1 MLKSFAKV
9 ATPQLF
15 IECVAIIFLLC
26 VSAPI
31 GAQALPQ
38 LGQGNDMPV
47 AAERRL
53 GDRIAR
59 ELYRDAAYL
68 DDPILLDYLISIW
81 QPLLQAARHR
91 GELPPELDE
100 RFAWQLLLL
109 QDKSINAFALPGGYF
124 GIHTGLLA
132 AVTNRHELASV
143 LAHEMSHVT
152 QRHIARLLQKQA
164 QQAPWVLGAL
174 ILGAMAA
181 SRSPDAG
188 MAAVVG
194 SQAMSV
200 QSQLNFSRDMEREA
214 DRVGWSVMV
223 DAGFEADGAV
233 TMFSKLEQAARHND
247 NGAFPYLRSHP
258 LTTERSGDMLS
269 RLASLPARGHT
280 TGAASAVDA
289 VQWLMNAR
297 ARVFGGSGKNEL
309 RVLRDEALL
318 QMERVDTAQQ
328 GDSEAYWRRM
338 AAAYTAVLA
347 SARLGE
353 PDMAARQYHRLRSWM
368 PASSSIGA
376 MGGEPVNDA
385 KAVSQRGP
393 LLSPGARPVTS
404 LSRTDWTVSR
414 VIDLLG
420 ADIALASGAGP
431 TMGVLLSGLP
441 QPRPERGRP
450 ETLMRAQSLLQ
461 LNDAGAAAE
470 ILSEWLAQF
479 PRDAA
484 AWHRLSEAET
494 RLNHPLRAGRAAGEA
509 LALHFD
515 FARAVDTAQS
525 AREVDRQQT
534 VAGGATAQA
543 ARFADQSILDARSR
557 EWTLAAREQA
567 LER

>member
-1 MLKSFAKV
+1 MLKSCQKLAV
-9 ATPQLF
+9 AQSF
-15 IECVAIIFLLC
+15 IEFAAIIFLMC

-59 ELYRDAAYL
+59 ELYRDSAYL
-68 DDPILLDYLISIW
+68 DDPILQDYLTSIW
-81 QPLLQAARHR
+81 QPLLQAARRR

-152 QRHIARLLQKQA
+152 QRHIARLLQRQS

-194 SQAMSV
+194 SQAMSL
-200 QSQLNFSRDMEREA
+200 QTQLNFSRDMEREA

-247 NGAFPYLRSHP
+247 NGSFPYLRSHP

-269 RLASLPARGHT
+269 RLASLPARVVH
-280 TGAASAVDA
+280 SPDSVPPVDA

-297 ARVFGGSGKNEL
+297 ARVFGGAGKNEL
-309 RVLRDEALL
+309 RVLRDDALL
-318 QMERVDTAQQ
+318 QMERVDAVPQ
-328 GDSEAYWRRM
+328 GQSQAYWRRM

-347 SARLGE
+347 SAKLGE
-353 PDMAARQYHRLRSWM
+353 IDMAVRQYHRLRSWVVAI
-368 PASSSIGA
+368 PSVRAA
-376 MGGEPVNDA
+376 GEPSVDA
-385 KAVSQRGP
+385 KASGQHGP
-393 LLSPGARPVTS
+393 LSSGVRNTVS
-404 LSRTDWTVSR
+404 VSRIDWTVSR
-414 VIDLLG
+414 LIDLLEV
-420 ADIALASGAGP
+420 DIALGRGPSPASGGALPG
-431 TMGVLLSGLP
+431 LL
-441 QPRPERGRP
+441 QPERGRP
-450 ETLMRAQSLLQ
+450 ETLMQAQRLLQ

-470 ILSEWLAQF
+470 ILSEWLTQY
-479 PRDAA
+479 PRDAT
-484 AWHRLSEAET
+484 AWHRLSEAQT

-525 AREVDRQQT
+525 AREVDRQQP
-534 VAGGATAQA
+534 VVGDATAQA

-557 EWTLAAREQA
+557 EWASAAREQA